1 LSKILIVDDAPE
13 NILVLGKFLMHRF
26 EVLIATSGEEALS
39 VVREHSPSLILL
51 DVKMPGMD
59 GYQVLS
65 RLKAD
70 PEMRRIPVIFVT
82 ADNSCKGETEAL
94 RSGAADFIHKPV
106 NLDVLESRV
115 SLQLALRHQEQA
127 LLELNEALECKV
139 EARTRDLRIAKE
151 EAEAANSAKGNFLR
165 NVSHEM
171 LTPLHQISGLLQLIQ
186 MKADP
191 PQITTWVEQAA
202 DSTRRLTAMINSVLQ
217 VAQMDSRL
225 TTIDVAPVDLSALID
240 AVVGELHEAVAAK
253 HLSLELRLE
262 PLPASLVSDASL
274 IRSALYA
281 YLDNAIKF
289 TEKGGIEIA
298 VDLVESAGDE
308 VVARFSVSDTG
319 IGFDLDVQKRLF
331 RLFEQ
336 GDNSLTRPFEGAGLG
351 LVTVKKIAERLGG
364 TAGCESTPGVGS
376 RFWFSVRMMV
386 NR

>member
-1 LSKILIVDDAPE
+1 MSKILIVDDAPE
-13 NILVLGKFLMHRF
+13 NILVLGKFLMRRF
-26 EVLIATSGEEALS
+26 EVVIATSGEDALS
-39 VVREHSPSLILL
+39 VAREQSPSLILL

-82 ADNSCKGETEAL
+82 ADSSARSETEAL

-115 SLQLALRHQEQA
+115 SLQLALRDQEQA

-139 EARTRDLRIAKE
+139 EERTRDLRIAKE
-151 EAEAANSAKGNFLR
+151 EAEAANSAKGHFLR

-186 MKADP
+186 MKANH
-191 PQITTWVEQAA
+191 PQVTTWVDQAA
-202 DSTRRLTAMINSVLQ
+202 DSARRLTSMINSVLR
-217 VAQMDSRL
+217 VAQLDSQL
-225 TTIDVAPVDLSALID
+225 TATDMAPVDIPALID
-240 AVVGELHEAVAAK
+240 TVVGELQEAAAAK
-253 HLSLELRLE
+253 QLLLDLRLD
-262 PLPASLVSDASL
+262 PLPDALISDASL
-274 IRSALYA
+274 IRSALHA
-281 YLDNAIKF
+281 YLENAIKF
-289 TEKGGIEIA
+289 TETGAIEIA
-298 VDLVESAGDE
+298 VSVCESAEGE
-308 VVARFSVSDTG
+308 VVVRFSVSDTG
-319 IGFDLDVQKRLF
+319 IGFDQDVQRRLF

-364 TAGCESTPGVGS
+364 AVGCESTPGEGS
-376 RFWFSVRMMV
+376 RFWFSVRMTG